1 MKATPAFMAKWRELI
16 RTAQFPPEITQAAII
31 TADLYEDLR
40 PSMKGL
46 PYETYLEALK
56 FLDEVGVIEL
66 EGKTYRLLLPTD
78 EDRRPE
84 ETVLYHY
91 YDSQGVLLYIGI
103 TRSLPGRQASHEKKS
118 TWMEFA
124 ARSEM
129 YHFAT
134 REDAADVE
142 REAIRV
148 KRPLFNVEYNDRP
161 DRVARLVDYLI
172 DRDRRDLLVPLV
184 SRG

>member
-1 MKATPAFMAKWRELI
+1 MTEWRALI
-16 RTAQFPPEITQAAII
+16 RAAQFPPQIAQTATVI
-31 TADLYEDLR
+31 ADLYEDL
-40 PSMKGL
+40 PPNLKGL
-46 PYETYLEALK
+46 PYETFLEALK

-66 EGKTYRLLLPTD
+66 DGKTYRLLLPGG
-78 EDRRPE
+78 EEERRPE

-91 YDSQGVLLYIGI
+91 YDDRGVLLYIGI

-172 DRDRRDLLVPLV
+172 DRDRRDLLVPLI